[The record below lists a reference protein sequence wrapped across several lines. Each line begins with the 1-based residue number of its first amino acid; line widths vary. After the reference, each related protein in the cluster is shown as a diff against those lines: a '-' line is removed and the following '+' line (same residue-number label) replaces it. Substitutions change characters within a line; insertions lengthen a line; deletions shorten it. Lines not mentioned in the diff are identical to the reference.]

1 MSASMSIAKFGDG
14 WAKMANLPLLASLL
28 SAHFQGLVAESARI
42 TVRELKSAAR
52 ATSIAPNSL
61 ATVILKGS
69 ATPLVETGEMLAAIQ
84 VKQNSDFDYYAGI
97 DPDATN
103 KKGRNIAEL
112 ALNQN
117 AGYIITVTN
126 AVRAYL
132 RSAGIRVG
140 NDTQF
145 FIVPPRPFLTEG
157 ITNALTEIIKK
168 FGRTKDMAVS
178 AFRKL

>member
-1 MSASMSIAKFGDG
+1 MSISISLTQFGDG

-69 ATPLVETGEMLAAIQ
+69 ATPLVETGEMLAAIK
-84 VKQNSDFDYYAGI
+84 VTKNTDFDYYAGI
-97 DPDATN
+97 NPDAVN

-112 ALNQN
+112 ALDQN
-117 AGYIITVTN
+117 AGYVITVTD
-126 AVRAYL
+126 AMRAYL
-132 RSAGIRVG
+132 RSAGLRVG

-157 ITNALTEIIKK
+157 ITNALTEIVKR
-168 FGRTKDMAVS
+168 FGATKDMSVS